1 MTEDEI
7 YEKVFGPERPQ
18 RERGITSK
26 ELWGELR
33 KQLDESKQRQE
44 ESEQRCVAEVQGL
57 KEQLGRVEGLFSEQM
72 NRFEGLLVQ
81 LASQVSSPV
90 QTERPTVNPPSQ
102 RGMHFLILTFQEVSI
117 WLTKKRI
124 SYMVSG
130 KKKGITIF
138 LYFTLK
144 YGLFALTILFVSWLV
159 KYESD
164 TTISVS

>member
-102 RGMHFLILTFQEVSI
+102 RGMHFLILYSGSI
-117 WLTKKRI
+117 
-124 SYMVSG
+124 YMVDQ
-130 KKKGITIF
+130 KKN
-138 LYFTLK
+138 
-144 YGLFALTILFVSWLV
+144 
-159 KYESD
+159 
-164 TTISVS
+164 